1 VIAGARRALVVAHP
15 DDEAMWFAGAL
26 IRHPGD
32 WTIICCSIPRTDP
45 ARAWKF
51 HQACAVLG
59 ATGKVLPFT
68 ETEPGRDLDYLGL
81 LDLAGF
87 EDVLSHNWT
96 GEYGHQ
102 HHRSVHQHLAERWPG
117 RLLLSGYG
125 LGAHPADHV
134 IDLDTGEMERKLAAI
149 RCYDHVSPSDGLPK
163 SEALL
168 ARYGAE
174 FNLQREPYV
183 RYRG

>member
-1 VIAGARRALVVAHP
+1 MIDGARRALVVAHP
-15 DDEAMWFAGAL
+15 DDESLWFAGAL

-51 HQACAVLG
+51 FASCEILG
-59 ATGKVLPFT
+59 AKGQLLPFT
-68 ETEPGRDLDYLGL
+68 EATPDRPLDNLAL
-81 LDLAGF
+81 LDLEPFA
-87 EDVLSHNWT
+87 DVVTHNFM

-102 HHRSVHQHLAERWPG
+102 HHRSVHQHIAQRWGG
-117 RLLLSGYG
+117 RLLVTGFG
-125 LGAHPADHV
+125 LPGLP
-134 IDLDTGEMERKLAAI
+134 DTIVRLGNAEWDRKLAAI
-149 RCYDHVSPSDGLPK
+149 RCYDHTSPSDGCTK

-168 ARYGAE
+168 ARYGTQFDLRA
-174 FNLQREPYV
+174 EPYV